1 MTFADL
7 PLAVLATVFLLIA
20 LRRAGGLR
28 LRIWQVVVGGAA
40 AVLAG
45 GWIAP
50 MDALRAIDRE
60 VIGLLFGMFVL
71 ARALEASGLLAR
83 AAYRLFG
90 RARHADGLLALVLVG
105 SAAGSALLTNDTLA
119 VVGTPVLLQVARLY
133 GVPPVPLLL
142 ALAFGITI
150 GSVPS
155 PIGNPQNVLVAS
167 QLANP
172 FLSFAATLTVPTV
185 LSLAA
190 AWVLLR
196 PIAGGR
202 HTPLVPA
209 PMPLPP
215 LDAALARR
223 ARAGL
228 VLGGLAITAKVGA
241 ALWLPG
247 ITVPL
252 AAIAL
257 AAAVPVLAGRGAA
270 AIVAR
275 IDWGTLAFF
284 AGLFV
289 LVAAVWQTPLLA
301 AWVDALRVT
310 AADPAVLYPVA
321 IGASQLISNV
331 PLVALYLPLIDGLDE
346 TVHLHL
352 AAASTLAGNLL
363 ILGAASN
370 VIIVQR
376 AEREGVHIG
385 FWAFARAGIPIT
397 AATVA
402 IFWWWLG

>member
-1 MTFADL
+1 VTLADL
-7 PLAVLATVFLLIA
+7 PLAVLAAVFLLIA

-28 LRIWQVVVGGAA
+28 LRIWQVVAGGALV
-40 AVLAG
+40 VLAG
-45 GWIAP
+45 GFIAP
-50 MDALRAIDRE
+50 AAALRAIDLE
-60 VIGLLFGMFVL
+60 VLGLLFGMFAL

-90 RARHADGLLALVLVG
+90 RARHADGLLALVLAG

-119 VVGTPVLLQVARLY
+119 VVGTPVVLQVARLY
-133 GVPPVPLLL
+133 GLPPIPLLL

-172 FLSFAATLTVPTV
+172 FVSFASALALPTL

-202 HTPLVPA
+202 HLPLVPL
-209 PMPLPP
+209 PMPLPA

-228 VLGGLAITAKVGA
+228 VLGGLAIAAKVGA
-241 ALWLPG
+241 AFWLPG
-247 ITVPL
+247 VTVPL

-257 AAAVPVLAGRGAA
+257 AAATPVLAGRGGA

-284 AGLFV
+284 AALFV
-289 LVAAVWQTPLLA
+289 LVAAVWETPLLGR
-301 AWVDALRVT
+301 WVGALRVT
-310 AADPAVLYPVA
+310 AAAPAVLYPVA
-321 IGASQLISNV
+321 IGASQLVSNV
-331 PLVALYLPLIDGLDE
+331 PLVALYLPLIEGMGE
-346 TVHLHL
+346 AVHLHL
-352 AAASTLAGNLL
+352 AAAATLAGNLL

-370 VIIVQR
+370 VIVVQR

-385 FWAFARAGIPIT
+385 FWTFARAGIPVT